1 MTWVSQPTRPASV
14 LLAGGASAASTTAR
28 THSRS
33 LATGAG
39 ILAGTAAGGASAW
52 MLQDRHS
59 AGRVDSQK
67 TATDPD
73 IGGIGL
79 GTIGIAAATG
89 IASIGLGITAHRL
102 DSRGVKV
109 LAAIGSATTG
119 AAAIGTIAGATI
131 AGSRDAAKV
140 DAFRK
145 AHPDQIE
152 KPALRRPRRRR
163 RAAPVPTRARSR
175 HQSSSS
181 TPPSRLRSRKRS
193 RTAPTRSRTCRSCNS
208 RA

>member
-1 MTWVSQPTRPASV
+1 MGFATDTAASV

-152 KPALRRPRRRR
+152 KPATAP
-163 RAAPVPTRARSR
+163 AATAATPTERDARLI
-175 HQSSSS
+175 
-181 TPPSRLRSRKRS
+181 RLRSILRS
-193 RTAPTRSRTCRSCNS
+193 QALERSFGTIRHSRRSFRPCA
-208 RA
+208 RRP